1 LISGETPG
9 LTSNQLATRIKS
21 AITFD
26 PALDSKSVS
35 GGFIDA
41 AKAVRAQQGGDYD
54 GDGMTDYALY
64 DPRLAQFQITLSG
77 THDSNGNNINEA
89 IPFGTMGHTNIPF
102 AADFNKD
109 GKTDLAIYDQTA
121 AQFEWQI
128 SGTTTFNKLPF
139 GVASDHPVP
148 LTGDF
153 NGDGQTDFGVYD
165 PMNGQFNIQYS
176 GGGNFTFSLGPPVA
190 NDIPFSGDFNGD
202 GLTDLAIYNPTTF
215 QYKYQINGS
224 SSPSTFTIGSA
235 GDTFLPVNGDYN
247 GDGKSDFAV
256 YDQTAAEFII
266 DTPGV
271 GQSIIRFGFAGH
283 QDIALTG
290 YYSGNAKTDFAV
302 YDPTNGHTT
311 VQNSRTLGFPADN
324 ITNYKDDNPA
334 PVSRTKL
341 I

>member
-1 LISGETPG
+1 
-9 LTSNQLATRIKS
+9 
-21 AITFD
+21 
-26 PALDSKSVS
+26 
-35 GGFIDA
+35 
-41 AKAVRAQQGGDYD
+41 
-54 GDGMTDYALY
+54 
-64 DPRLAQFQITLSG
+64 
-77 THDSNGNNINEA
+77 
-89 IPFGTMGHTNIPF
+89 
-102 AADFNKD
+102 
-109 GKTDLAIYDQTA
+109 
-121 AQFEWQI
+121 
-128 SGTTTFNKLPF
+128 
-139 GVASDHPVP
+139 
-148 LTGDF
+148 
-153 NGDGQTDFGVYD
+153 
-165 PMNGQFNIQYS
+165 
-176 GGGNFTFSLGPPVA
+176 VA

-247 GDGKSDFAV
+247 GDGKTDFAV

-311 VQNSRTLGFPADN
+311 VQNSRTLGFPPDN